1 MLGRSGVF
9 DCECLLTY
17 FARGCAWL
25 LMCSV
30 PRRCVVC
37 FASVPVCLCV
47 FTCVSVIRVVQELP
61 DLVGMSSLTSLDVT
75 MNNLAFLPTSLG
87 FVTGLVVGW

>member
-1 MLGRSGVF
+1 MVAHVLRSSTLCGV
-9 DCECLLTY
+9 
-17 FARGCAWL
+17 
-25 LMCSV
+25 
-30 PRRCVVC
+30 
-37 FASVPVCLCV
+37 LCV
-47 FTCVSVIRVVQELP
+47 CICVFCVIRVVQELP